1 MDEKVV
7 LPNEEAT
14 LLSCAS
20 AAQVRVRDVHDIRRA
35 AEVLG
40 QLMATW
46 GLRVAFTHDI
56 GDSHTPVDADGR
68 VLATEVF
75 GWSDDD
81 LAWWRNTS
89 LALSSPLA
97 LACRLESDIFWAN
110 AQGIYT
116 CLPNARIMT
125 VSLAA
130 FEKRACVRAA
140 IVVPVHLPF
149 GQIGAISFVSQDP
162 EKSDLSQEYT
172 QLGEALKLIGWT
184 FISSFARAVRG
195 RQRLPVNSVLT
206 KREIECVR
214 LAATGLTD
222 GGIADALG
230 RRRATVRFHLD
241 KAAAKLDAVNKCQTI
256 FKAAQLGYLSP
267 IIQIW

>member
-1 MDEKVV
+1 MAT
-7 LPNEEAT
+7 LNEELAMVS
-14 LLSCAS
+14 LAS
-20 AAQVRVRDVHDIRRA
+20 AAQVRVRNVHDIRRA
-35 AEVLG
+35 AEVLR
-40 QLMATW
+40 QLTATQ
-46 GLRVAFTHDI
+46 GLRVALTHDI

-68 VLATEVF
+68 VLASEVF

-97 LACRLESDIFWAN
+97 HACRLESDIFWAN
-110 AQGIYT
+110 ANGIYT
-116 CLPNARIMT
+116 RMPNARMGA
-125 VSLAA
+125 VSLNA

-162 EKSDLSQEYT
+162 EKSDLSQEYKT
-172 QLGEALKLIGWT
+172 LGEVLKLIGWT
-184 FISSFARAVRG
+184 FVSSYARAVWG

-206 KREIECVR
+206 KREIECLR

-230 RRRATVRFHLD
+230 RRRATIRFHLD
-241 KAAAKLDAVNKCQTI
+241 KAAVKLDAVNKCQAI

-267 IIQIW
+267 VIQVW